1 MEKQQ
6 LVYNSDA
13 LVYKLPHTPSSCLPL
28 PIIKTHKENMNN
40 KELSSKNK
48 SNNKNSLHKQTGRST
63 ALFLLGAILSLSAS
77 AQQLTQNIRGIVT
90 DKASGT
96 PIAYATVQA
105 EDIPDRGTVTDSL
118 GNFILKALPL
128 GRHTVKADF
137 IGYETCVIREILLS
151 SAKEVFLEIAMTE
164 NTQDLNE
171 VIIRP
176 QVNKEQPL
184 NKMALS
190 GARMFSVE
198 EASRYAGG
206 MDDPARLVS
215 SFAGIS
221 SGVSHNGISIHGN
234 APHLLQWRLEDVEI
248 PNPNHYADIATLG
261 GGILSSLSNHV
272 LGNSD
277 FFTGAFPSEYGNA
290 VSGVFDMRL
299 RNGNNQK
306 NEYTFQAGL
315 LGFDIASEGPLSKKH
330 NSSYIINYRYSATG
344 LLDRLGMVDLG
355 GAFDYQD
362 LNFKLNFPTRKAGTF
377 SIWGTSLIDKYGSDR
392 EEDPDKWE
400 YLSDR
405 ADSKTDQYMA
415 AGGISHRYPIGEKG
429 FLKTTIAATYFKSTA
444 SMDMFDTRTS
454 STPYLDM
461 SRENTNLVFTTSYN
475 HKFSA
480 KFTNKTG
487 VTLTQMFY
495 DMKMNLAP
503 FIGKPLNVISL
514 GDGNTGLLS
523 AYTSNSVGIG
533 SRVTMSLGVNAQ
545 LLTLNK
551 HYTVEPRLGMRWQ
564 TSPRTSF
571 ALAYGLHSR
580 MEKTDVYY
588 TRIPQTGDRPV
599 NKDLDFTK
607 AHHFMLTFDYK
618 LSNDLILKIEPY
630 YQSLFDV
637 PVRANDSY
645 SVLNRDDFYVEDAL
659 VNQGKGRN
667 IGIDVT
673 LERYLNKGYYY
684 LFTGSVFNSRYH
696 GGDKVWHNTKFNRN
710 YIFNLVG
717 GKEWMVGRN
726 KQNMLSVNAKITF
739 QGGDRYSPID
749 EEATM
754 KHPDK
759 EVQYDETKAY
769 SKQFSP
775 ILLTNFSVSYQ
786 INKKKHT
793 HEFAI
798 KLLNATGYK
807 EHYGHEYNIKTGKI
821 EENTALTSLP
831 NIYYK
836 IEF

>member
-1 MEKQQ
+1 
-6 LVYNSDA
+6 
-13 LVYKLPHTPSSCLPL
+13 
-28 PIIKTHKENMNN
+28 MNN
-40 KELSSKNK
+40 KKL
-48 SNNKNSLHKQTGRST
+48 ST

-105 EDIPDRGTVTDSL
+105 EDIPDKGTVTDSL

-164 NTQDLNE
+164 HTQDLNE

-277 FFTGAFPSEYGNA
+277 FFTGAFPSEYDNA

-315 LGFDIASEGPLSKKH
+315 LGFDIASEGPLSKRH

-344 LLDRLGMVDLG
+344 LLDHLGMVDLG
-355 GAFDYQD
+355 GTFDYQD

-588 TRIPQTGDRPV
+588 TRTPQTGDRSV

-667 IGIDVT
+667 IGIDIT

-696 GGDKVWHNTKFNRN
+696 GGDRVWHNTKFNRN

-749 EEATM
+749 EEATL